1 MAEKTLEEMRQAVAE
16 IREKMAA
23 AAREAGRDPAAVQLC
38 AACKTRTAETVAAS
52 AALPI
57 DVFGE
62 NHVQELCANFDAGA
76 YCGKPSHFIGHL
88 QTNKI
93 KKVLGRA
100 SLIQSVDSEH
110 LLNAIEK
117 EAAKAGIVQNV
128 LLEVNIGGEESKSG
142 VSPEALWPLLDA
154 AAAQEHIRV
163 KGLMAIPPVN
173 DDDAQ
178 NRRYLAAVHD
188 LCGYGKCSLT
198 AAIPILSAAGCDVCP
213 VPTALF
219 SAHTRYA
226 VFTFHDTTDILS
238 GYLDAWQKEDVE
250 LDGVYSGFLGSPDQ
264 VAIIQRLYREYP
276 NALRLVDPVMGDA
289 GEMYPTYTPE
299 LCEAMGALADGAD
312 VLMPNLTEA
321 SILTKRDY
329 PGQDIDEATVNE
341 LLGALLELGAKNV
354 VLKGI
359 DHGDGKIVNY
369 VASASTGVA
378 GKIELAHEKLPYMI
392 HGTGDA
398 FASALCGAVMAGRG
412 LAESAEIAGE
422 FVRHAMVSTRNQPHF
437 EDRGVSFELNLG
449 ELTDLVK

>member
-1 MAEKTLEEMRQAVAE
+1 MTDVTLYD
-16 IREKMAA
+16 
-23 AAREAGRDPAAVQLC
+23 RDPNYI
-38 AACKTRTAETVAAS
+38 
-52 AALPI
+52 P
-57 DVFGE
+57 
-62 NHVQELCANFDAGA
+62 
-76 YCGKPSHFIGHL
+76 
-88 QTNKI
+88 
-93 KKVLGRA
+93 
-100 SLIQSVDSEH
+100 
-110 LLNAIEK
+110 
-117 EAAKAGIVQNV
+117 
-128 LLEVNIGGEESKSG
+128 
-142 VSPEALWPLLDA
+142 
-154 AAAQEHIRV
+154 RV
-163 KGLMAIPPVN
+163 
-173 DDDAQ
+173 
-178 NRRYLAAVHD
+178 AAVHD
-188 LCGYGKCSLT
+188 MCGYGKCSLT

-398 FASALCGAVMAGRG
+398 FASALGATAQAIPRPEPGRTATVSILAVPCHRDEIPAHDIAAALATRFGVPVVASTGFHVEQASGDDLQRVLDTTKELIAALEEAAARILRAGWDEG
-412 LAESAEIAGE
+412 GAGAEE
-422 FVRHAMVSTRNQPHF
+422 
-437 EDRGVSFELNLG
+437 
-449 ELTDLVK
+449 